1 MIALTEIH
9 PPTLACDLDFTPSCE
24 RQSQQRKSHRGKE
37 RESSKS
43 KPYGPS
49 PSPNNVS
56 QSRDSLMQSRDN
68 FRVSTTVT
76 MPMELELASFVRHAL
91 NIRHLYS
98 TCPIFFSSTHLT
110 TSLWQNLN
118 LPFRLYNQFVIVGI
132 IFTVTLPHHA
142 HLSAHILNAS
152 TSPPIQSP
160 SSTVQF
166 LFPLALWCRTSISS
180 SWHSKPIFSK
190 LHLLVDQKKRLTI
203 VWPHSTPSNYVYTT
217 RTRGKGL
224 LGVLD
229 LKIGWSFCSKF
240 CYFTICLQY

>member
-1 MIALTEIH
+1 MDLLPPQITCRNPAIRSCNLAIIFVYPLRSLCLWNSNWHLLCDMLLTFDTSTRRVQYSFP
-9 PPTLACDLDFTPSCE
+9 PPTSQHPCD
-24 RQSQQRKSHRGKE
+24 RIWISH
-37 RESSKS
+37 
-43 KPYGPS
+43 
-49 PSPNNVS
+49 
-56 QSRDSLMQSRDN
+56 
-68 FRVSTTVT
+68 F
-76 MPMELELASFVRHAL
+76 A
-91 NIRHLYS
+91 
-98 TCPIFFSSTHLT
+98 
-110 TSLWQNLN
+110 
-118 LPFRLYNQFVIVGI
+118 YNQFVIVGI

-180 SWHSKPIFSK
+180 SWHSKSIFSK
-190 LHLLVDQKKRLTI
+190 LHLPVDQKKRLTI

-240 CYFTICLQY
+240 FYFTICLQY